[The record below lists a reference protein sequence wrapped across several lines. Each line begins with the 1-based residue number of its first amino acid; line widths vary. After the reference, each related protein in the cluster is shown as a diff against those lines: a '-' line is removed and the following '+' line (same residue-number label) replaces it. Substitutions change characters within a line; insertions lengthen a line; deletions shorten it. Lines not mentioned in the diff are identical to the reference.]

1 MNNRIYKVGDM
12 KTVLQELIENLESN
26 IIGCEIALIDT
37 IDKEFVKGTKRALE
51 DVKIDI
57 SKYLEK
63 EKEQIE
69 NKLGVVEIKQIISS
83 TTGTKLTISEKHDLA
98 VSIFEKLG
106 GEVKSYIDEETK
118 SEIVNKLA
126 KKWNSGNQNK

>member
-1 MNNRIYKVGDM
+1 M
-12 KTVLQELIENLESN
+12 KTAIQELIEKIQYS
-26 IIGCEIALIDT
+26 IDVQSGVSLT
-37 IDKEFVKGTKRALE
+37 ETQVNTLKAVMLVAERL
-51 DVKIDI
+51 
-57 SKYLEK
+57 LEK

-98 VSIFEKLG
+98 VAIFEKLG

-118 SEIVNKLA
+118 SEIVNKLT